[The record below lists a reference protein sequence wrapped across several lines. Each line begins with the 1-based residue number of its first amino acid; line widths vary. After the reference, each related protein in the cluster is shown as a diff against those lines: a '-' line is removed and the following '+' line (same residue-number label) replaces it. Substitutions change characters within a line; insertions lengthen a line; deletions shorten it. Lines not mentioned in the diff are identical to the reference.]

1 MISSQKGD
9 FEMGL
14 GKTFRKSVKSTKDLA
29 TTYQVC
35 KKLCEDGKLK
45 MKQDEL
51 NSETFLIQAAEPMKW
66 ITTNW
71 PNSIALKGEVF
82 DGKVIVSL
90 EAESKGTSI
99 TQDKNISDFLNNFAD
114 SLENYVS

>member
-1 MISSQKGD
+1 
-9 FEMGL
+9 MGL
-14 GKTFRKSVKSTKDLA
+14 GKTFRKSVKSSKELA

-45 MKQDEL
+45 MKQDDVNAE
-51 NSETFLIQAAEPMKW
+51 NFTIHASEPMKW

-71 PNSIALKGEVF
+71 PNSILIKGEVF
-82 DGKVIVSL
+82 DGAVIVSL

-114 SLENYVS
+114 SLETYVS